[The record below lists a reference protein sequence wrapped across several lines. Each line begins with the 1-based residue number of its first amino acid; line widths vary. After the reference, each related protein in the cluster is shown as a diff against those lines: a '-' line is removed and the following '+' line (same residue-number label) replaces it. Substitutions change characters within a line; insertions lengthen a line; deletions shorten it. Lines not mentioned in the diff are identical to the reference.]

1 MGARRIPRRVGM
13 LSSDFT
19 QCQYYCL
26 RLVPPVGRRL
36 ELGLVR
42 NMLASLFICPNVM
55 QLMLP
60 LHLLMHLCFGISFS
74 NSMCREIV
82 PHYAVTTRH
91 RVIFSHPHSC
101 SYPYSFLH
109 LRTPTPKTFNSC
121 FMFNYLLVGL
131 VIIIIWLL
139 ELKFLLE
146 QTRSKSPSPHLSA
159 TSPLSYSNTQQNIAT
174 QQTIATY

>member
-1 MGARRIPRRVGM
+1 M
-13 LSSDFT
+13 
-19 QCQYYCL
+19 
-26 RLVPPVGRRL
+26 PPVGRRL

-101 SYPYSFLH
+101 SSSYPYSFLH
-109 LRTPTPKTFNSC
+109 LRTPTPKTFNSW

-174 QQTIATY
+174 QQTIATYWQ

>member
-1 MGARRIPRRVGM
+1 MVVCRFLQPTAVRGGNKCMFHVFAQVVRYDLMVTSRYKNGYISPWW
-13 LSSDFT
+13 SIIDI
-19 QCQYYCL
+19 QYKKYYCL

-74 NSMCREIV
+74 NSMCRKIV

-101 SYPYSFLH
+101 SSSYPYSFLH
-109 LRTPTPKTFNSC
+109 LRTPTPKTFNS
-121 FMFNYLLVGL
+121 
-131 VIIIIWLL
+131 
-139 ELKFLLE
+139 
-146 QTRSKSPSPHLSA
+146 
-159 TSPLSYSNTQQNIAT
+159 
-174 QQTIATY
+174 